1 MTDLP
6 IAPLERLSYSVAEL
20 AEATGLSDQ
29 AIYDAIARND
39 LAAKKVG
46 KAGSKRPR
54 VLIPVASAQAWIANL
69 PDQ

>member
-1 MTDLP
+1 MP
-6 IAPLERLSYSVAEL
+6 VAPLERLSYSVAEL

-29 AIYDAIARND
+29 AIYDAISRNE
-39 LAAKKVG
+39 LASKRVG
-46 KAGSKRPR
+46 KEGSKRPR